1 MYLPSVMIFFF
12 KLFIQNDENNELTF
26 NEMAINV

>member
-12 KLFIQNDENNELTF
+12 KLYIQNDENNELTF